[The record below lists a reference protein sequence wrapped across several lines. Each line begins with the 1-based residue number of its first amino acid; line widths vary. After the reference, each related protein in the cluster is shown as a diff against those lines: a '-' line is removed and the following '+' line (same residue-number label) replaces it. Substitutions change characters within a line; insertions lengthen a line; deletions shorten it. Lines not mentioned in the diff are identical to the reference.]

1 MMTLQL
7 HINNNYNK
15 IIIKI
20 LINYQILLY
29 NYLFKISI
37 NIYIKK

>member
-1 MMTLQL
+1 MMILQL

-15 IIIKI
+15 IIIKM
-20 LINYQILLY
+20 LIKYQIQLY